1 MNFHKRSKIKNPN
14 VGKFSRVQWILNNL
28 KMQIVKNQKENINK
42 TENKDSLELE
52 KNYQIIKK
60 HDKML
65 KNLN

>member
-1 MNFHKRSKIKNPN
+1 
-14 VGKFSRVQWILNNL
+14 
-28 KMQIVKNQKENINK
+28 MQIVKNQKENINT

-52 KNYQIIKK
+52 ENYQIIKK

>member
-1 MNFHKRSKIKNPN
+1 
-14 VGKFSRVQWILNNL
+14 
-28 KMQIVKNQKENINK
+28 MQIVKNQKENINT

-52 KNYQIIKK
+52 KIYQIIKK